1 MGHGAGGRQRGE
13 GRGYVTG
20 ACADRGTR
28 PFTYP
33 WNRDAPFP
41 GRCRFSRTRGDCK
54 RARTEAPSD
63 SATGEP
69 LPVAATGGRL
79 RRRLWLGASPVGD
92 PRMPP
97 AVAAAETR
105 KTGREQPRRQR
116 LRRRASLT
124 ASGGE
129 RRAEGA
135 GRAGAGPDVTCVGGG
150 GAGPRAGAGAGRV
163 RSESWGPLTD
173 AESRCEVCAL
183 ESPGWG

>member
-150 GAGPRAGAGAGRV
+150 GAGPRAGAGRV